1 MSSSP
6 ADQRVLQSLHSAAF
20 SISLDSSPPSTLV
33 AHSRDC
39 WHGPV
44 SDGVLIGL
52 RNRWVDKPIQYVV
65 FDHAEAGFMGE
76 HSVMDGTPMVRMC
89 DEILGYLVDP
99 AFDQRQSVD
108 ESSKPQAMDREFT
121 KATEKAIAQAD
132 NAAMDLINSQT
143 LEVLETRYGKAAIK
157 KFGISPDAYTQFI
170 VQ

>member
-1 MSSSP
+1 
-6 ADQRVLQSLHSAAF
+6 
-20 SISLDSSPPSTLV
+20 
-33 AHSRDC
+33 
-39 WHGPV
+39 
-44 SDGVLIGL
+44 
-52 RNRWVDKPIQYVV
+52 
-65 FDHAEAGFMGE
+65 
-76 HSVMDGTPMVRMC
+76 MVRMC